1 MVELQN
7 PADGANL
14 LQRLEEVDMYIGI
27 GTALV
32 IIVLLL
38 ILL

>member
-1 MVELQN
+1 MVERR
-7 PADGANL
+7 DL
-14 LQRLEEVDMYIGI
+14 LPGQTFSRPTKEVSMYIGI